1 MTEEPEKS
9 ISGDDEFEAMPKRR
23 RGCTI
28 IAGILVILVL
38 LLGTIPAVLY
48 FSYRSAG
55 GDDPGMEPVAFRIDE
70 GQGVSEIADN
80 LEAAGVVRSASRFR
94 LYLKVK
100 RLNPTIQAGDYELRT
115 DMGGD
120 AVLAAFAKGPIR
132 RYRPLTLPPG
142 LTVQE
147 QADKVRDQLA
157 MDREF
162 FIEELESQA
171 RASLFPDAGNA
182 EGLCFPETYHIQ
194 ENTNEGGVAS
204 ECLAQFKKVFDALDQ
219 SRLAS
224 LGISP
229 YEAVIVASL
238 VEREAKVAEER
249 PIIASVIYNRLRKK
263 MPLQIDATVL
273 YALGRHK
280 EKILYDDLKVDSP
293 YNTYKVSGLPPTPIA
308 APSKSALEAAMN
320 PASTNYIYYVL
331 TDSSG
336 KHAFTDNAKEFERL
350 KADAIRRGVY

>member
-1 MTEEPEKS
+1 MKDKPGKS
-9 ISGDDEFEAMPKRR
+9 VSGNDEFEAMPRSR

-28 IAGILVILVL
+28 VAGILVILVL
-38 LLGTIPAVLY
+38 TLGTIPAVLY

-55 GDDPGMEPVAFRIDE
+55 GDDPGVDPVAFRVDE

-80 LEAAGVVRSASRFR
+80 LEAAGVITSASRFR
-94 LYLKVK
+94 LYLKIK
-100 RLNPTIQAGDYELRT
+100 RSNPTIQAGDYELRT

-120 AVLAAFAKGPIR
+120 AILAAFAKGPIK
-132 RYRPLTLPPG
+132 RYTPLTFPPG

-147 QADKVRDQLA
+147 QADRVRDQLA
-157 MDREF
+157 MDREV
-162 FIEELESQA
+162 FIAELESQS
-171 RASLFPDAGNA
+171 RSSIFPDAGNA
-182 EGLCFPETYHIQ
+182 EGVCFPETYHIQ
-194 ENTNEGGVAS
+194 ERTREGGVAA
-204 ECLAQFKKVFDALDQ
+204 ECLAQFKKVFDALDK

-249 PIIASVIYNRLRKK
+249 PVIASVIYNRLRKK

-280 EKILYDDLKVDSP
+280 EKILYEDLKVDSP
-293 YNTYKVSGLPPTPIA
+293 YNTYRVSGLPPTPIS

-331 TDSSG
+331 TDPSG
-336 KHAFTDNAKEFERL
+336 KHAFTDSAKEFERL

>member
-9 ISGDDEFEAMPKRR
+9 DSGDDELEAMPKRR

-28 IAGILVILVL
+28 IAGVLVILVL
-38 LLGTIPAVLY
+38 ILGTIPAVLY

-55 GDDPGMEPVAFRIDE
+55 GDEPGVEPVAFRVSG

-100 RLNPTIQAGDYELRT
+100 RLNPTIQVGDYELRT
-115 DMGGD
+115 EMGGD
-120 AVLAAFAKGPIR
+120 AVLAAFAKGPIK

-157 MDREF
+157 MGREV

-171 RASLFPDAGNA
+171 RTSLFPDAGNA

-194 ENTNEGGVAS
+194 ENTNEGGVAA
-204 ECLAQFKKVFDALDQ
+204 ECLAQFKKVFDALDE

-224 LGISP
+224 LGVSP

-331 TDSSG
+331 TDPSG